1 MGDKG
6 GMGTSMTAGSGAAMG
21 AQLTGST
28 AGLGEGVLGGRGTA
42 CMGGGGE
49 GEKIGLGYRIIS
61 ASGGGSGL
69 GGGQTTK
76 VLSFSSAAPASV
88 ITMEG
93 KDGLRP
99 KRSSRSAV

>member
-1 MGDKG
+1 MLKRRVPSLWLRFFKLLFLGTSMGDKG

-49 GEKIGLGYRIIS
+49 GEKIGLG
-61 ASGGGSGL
+61 
-69 GGGQTTK
+69 
-76 VLSFSSAAPASV
+76 
-88 ITMEG
+88 
-93 KDGLRP
+93 
-99 KRSSRSAV
+99 